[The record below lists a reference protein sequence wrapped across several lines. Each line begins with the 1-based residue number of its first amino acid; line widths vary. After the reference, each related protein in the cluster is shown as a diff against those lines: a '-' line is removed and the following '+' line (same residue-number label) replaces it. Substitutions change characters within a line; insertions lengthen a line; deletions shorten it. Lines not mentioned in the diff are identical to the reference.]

1 MTLFLLIAINFDTAA
16 SVPSGNNVL
25 WAAICLHLLP
35 NAIHW
40 PIENNW
46 IFAMSLWVKIAKK
59 SLTLRFKTIKILP
72 VIPSKKK
79 ASFRMKKTPDFLKI
93 FSPTMHI
100 VKMMKKIMIC
110 DLVYLLKSLHQTC
123 LPITVTLSL
132 ANGLCPN
139 IWTLPSLHARGRYK
153 RKFVYPEMH
162 QSKPKV
168 YHCNIAEKIAATQC
182 LRITKIVSF
191 ELSRQFL
198 ISLVFQISE
207 FLCKNTLNSLPL
219 QYLSNE
225 TFMNY
230 FQTLFKQLRKFAAI
244 FHTVF
249 PYG

>member
-59 SLTLRFKTIKILP
+59 SLTLRFKTRKKITSIF
-72 VIPSKKK
+72 VKKE
-79 ASFRMKKTPDFLKI
+79 SFVPHEKTDSLKI

-100 VKMMKKIMIC
+100 VKMMKKIIMIC

-168 YHCNIAEKIAATQC
+168 YHCNIAEKNRSYTVFEKNQNC
-182 LRITKIVSF
+182 LIWTFRS
-191 ELSRQFL
+191 
-198 ISLVFQISE
+198 ISYFSW
-207 FLCKNTLNSLPL
+207 
-219 QYLSNE
+219 LSNIW
-225 TFMNY
+225 
-230 FQTLFKQLRKFAAI
+230 I
-244 FHTVF
+244 FVPKYT
-249 PYG
+249 

>member
-59 SLTLRFKTIKILP
+59 SLTLRFKTRKKITSIF
-72 VIPSKKK
+72 VKKE
-79 ASFRMKKTPDFLKI
+79 SFVPHEKTDSLKI

-110 DLVYLLKSLHQTC
+110 HLVYLLKSLHQTC

-168 YHCNIAEKIAATQC
+168 YHCNIAEKIGATQC
-182 LRITKIVSF
+182 LRRTKIVSF
-191 ELSRQFL
+191 ELSGQFL
-198 ISLVFQISE
+198 ISLDCQISE
-207 FLCKNTLNSLPL
+207 FLCQNTLNSLP
-219 QYLSNE
+219 
-225 TFMNY
+225 
-230 FQTLFKQLRKFAAI
+230 
-244 FHTVF
+244 
-249 PYG
+249 

>member
-1 MTLFLLIAINFDTAA
+1 MPFFPNAEKSIGSSQDSHKSPFRDCDFAFTFFSSYCMTLFLLIAINFDTAA

-59 SLTLRFKTIKILP
+59 SLTLRFKTRKKITSIF
-72 VIPSKKK
+72 VKKE
-79 ASFRMKKTPDFLKI
+79 SFVPHEKTDSLKI

-100 VKMMKKIMIC
+100 VKMMKKIIMIC

-168 YHCNIAEKIAATQC
+168 YHCNIAK
-182 LRITKIVSF
+182 K
-191 ELSRQFL
+191 
-198 ISLVFQISE
+198 
-207 FLCKNTLNSLPL
+207 K
-219 QYLSNE
+219 
-225 TFMNY
+225 
-230 FQTLFKQLRKFAAI
+230 
-244 FHTVF
+244 
-249 PYG
+249 

>member
-46 IFAMSLWVKIAKK
+46 IFAMSLWVRVSKK
-59 SLTLRFKTIKILP
+59 SLNLQSPKKYHWILKRKLQFHG
-72 VIPSKKK
+72 PSCLFHSAWVKW
-79 ASFRMKKTPDFLKI
+79 DFFKI
-93 FSPTMHI
+93 FSTTMHI
-100 VKMMKKIMIC
+100 VKMMKKIIMIC

-168 YHCNIAEKIAATQC
+168 YHCNIAEKIAATQW
-182 LRITKIVSF
+182 KP
-191 ELSRQFL
+191 
-198 ISLVFQISE
+198 
-207 FLCKNTLNSLPL
+207 K
-219 QYLSNE
+219 
-225 TFMNY
+225 
-230 FQTLFKQLRKFAAI
+230 
-244 FHTVF
+244 
-249 PYG
+249 